1 MGTVRDRVPPRG
13 VWVTT
18 RTLFPWSISRFTLL
32 KGSKEH
38 PTCYFELIFISQSC
52 LHLHFKCWILQG
64 CTLAALRGPWR
75 LTFALRWLEN
85 LHFFIQIICW
95 APWISHGQSVSL
107 DAVKSN
113 MPYTFFFFLKY
124 FFYIN
129 ILYLVA
135 LLWVSLSIT
144 ILRSHKEKS
153 LEKSTDKIW
162 VLQGKKQY
170 LIEITFAL
178 RLSTWNLSFWIS
190 YWWSIFL

>member
-64 CTLAALRGPWR
+64 CTLAALSGPWR

-95 APWISHGQSVSL
+95 VPWISQGQSVSL

-144 ILRSHKEKS
+144 ILRPHKEKS

-178 RLSTWNLSFWIS
+178 RLTTWNLSPWIS

>member
-18 RTLFPWSISRFTLL
+18 RTLFPCSISRFTLL

-64 CTLAALRGPWR
+64 CTLAALSGPWR

-95 APWISHGQSVSL
+95 APWISQGQSVSL

-124 FFYIN
+124 FFYVN

-170 LIEITFAL
+170 LIEVTFAL
-178 RLSTWNLSFWIS
+178 RLSTWNFSFWIS

>member
-18 RTLFPWSISRFTLL
+18 RTLFPWSTSRFTLL

-38 PTCYFELIFISQSC
+38 PTCYFQLIFISQSC

-64 CTLAALRGPWR
+64 CTIAALSGPWR

>member
-18 RTLFPWSISRFTLL
+18 RTLFPWSTSRFTLL

-52 LHLHFKCWILQG
+52 LHLPFKCWILQG
-64 CTLAALRGPWR
+64 CTIAALSGPWR

-95 APWISHGQSVSL
+95 APWISQGQSVSL

-124 FFYIN
+124 FFYVN

-170 LIEITFAL
+170 LIEVTFAL